1 MQYITKKI
9 LLLAITSL
17 FYRFFRN
24 EQLIRL
30 DLHIEFHY
38 CLQNYLNTKKKKK
51 TALCTIKRKIVFLS
65 LFSHARHFFSH
76 IIYQI
81 FVPSFTQ
88 QFIRKMVAHN
98 NFANNSKTKIF
109 D

>member
-38 CLQNYLNTKKKKK
+38 CLRIQKKKK